1 MRHPIALSY
10 NGYYGGLLI
19 LLSWFEPRWSSKQNK
34 IRSMVTVKKFGA
46 TWCGPCRAIAPIIVD
61 LKEEFEGRAEIIDI
75 DVDENSEEATA
86 YKISSIPVVIIE
98 KDGEIVQRMVGVN
111 TKAKYVVAIEE
122 ALK

>member
-1 MRHPIALSY
+1 
-10 NGYYGGLLI
+10 
-19 LLSWFEPRWSSKQNK
+19 
-34 IRSMVTVKKFGA
+34 MVTVKKFGA